1 MADDTIVVYSSDHG
15 DYAAEFGIMEKAPGI
30 CSDAI
35 TRVPFIWRWPG
46 RFPAG
51 HVAGELVESV
61 DFAATACALAG
72 VDAMET
78 GDGHDLGHLLRG
90 ESGAVRRVAVTEFAF
105 SKSVRKGRYRY
116 VHYPAGM
123 FARFGAE

>member
-61 DFAATACALAG
+61 DFAATVSALAG
-72 VDAMET
+72 VDALET
-78 GDGHDLGHLLRG
+78 GDGHDLGLLLRG
-90 ESGAVRRVAVTEFAF
+90 GAAPCATSR
-105 SKSVRKGRYRY
+105 
-116 VHYPAGM
+116 
-123 FARFGAE
+123 